1 MEFKKH
7 AWKPI
12 LVSFFLTIL
21 GTYILMVLF
30 YMLGNG
36 GGFNQILLSPQKVIP
51 FVYTEDEN
59 LRLVFSLAPFVILG
73 LVLYYFRTSI
83 LLPRYEDAS
92 DFGLHG
98 TSRWGQPSDVING
111 KTFSKNNSYTTN
123 PIDSFKMEKGII
135 VGKVPNKRELLI
147 IPKNTTID
155 NRNILV
161 IGSSGSG
168 KGQSFVFP
176 NMFNNT
182 EETIIVT
189 DPKGEIYEATHQ
201 MKRDQGYKVYLVDFI
216 EFRNC
221 DHYNPL
227 DYVKDDE
234 DARSVASTIAS
245 NSVEDGKRD
254 FWSESA
260 VAFLSAF
267 ILYVK
272 EEYKEKAN
280 MGQVV
285 KMVSRAGRD
294 EEYLDEVIENMSPDH
309 PAYNLFRLAN
319 MSTGNTRTGIMATLA
334 QQISI
339 FSMKKI
345 AALTSKSDFNFHNL
359 QNEKSILYI
368 KIRMDENPFVQLTA
382 TFFEQLIAVL
392 YDIANENHSV
402 LPIPTIFLLDEFA
415 NIGTIS
421 KYPRVLA
428 TCRGLGMSMIT
439 IIQDIG
445 QLEEKKRYGSEMAR
459 SIINNHDTIL
469 FLRTKDPKTA
479 KYLSELAGETTV
491 KHKQKS
497 SSFGSKNNSK
507 SISEQYVKRPLITQG
522 ELANVPKDTCYL
534 FVSGAFP
541 MKLEKAWQFKI
552 YGDVLKHYEKYRNA
566 LGYKTPLFIENR
578 PWEEEQET
586 AAAPIEEQLEEEHS
600 ELELIEESELLEL
613 DEMDIE
619 EDEEISEGELQV
631 LLGNVSEL
639 ELEGRGDMTEED
651 EEILSSLYELEE
663 DLNSLDDIEEIE
675 DEDLLAIINEFSEEE
690 SEQQEDETDMEEEN
704 KAAEELPI

>member
-36 GGFNQILLSPQKVIP
+36 GGFNQILLSPQEVIP

-98 TSRWGQPSDVING
+98 TSRWGHPSDVING

-123 PIDSFKMEKGII
+123 PIDSFKIEKGII

-147 IPKNTTID
+147 MPKNTTID
-155 NRNILV
+155 NRNVLV
-161 IGSSGSG
+161 VGSSGSG
-168 KGQSFVFP
+168 KGQTFVYP

-182 EETIIVT
+182 GETIIVT

-201 MKRDQGYKVYLVDFI
+201 MKRDHGYKVYLVDFI
-216 EFRNC
+216 EFKNC
-221 DHYNPL
+221 DRYNPL
-227 DYVKDDE
+227 DYVEDDE

-280 MGQVV
+280 MSQVV

-294 EEYLDEVIENMSPDH
+294 EEYLDEVIENMLPDH
-309 PAYNLFRLAN
+309 PAYNLFSLAN
-319 MSTGNTRTGIMATLA
+319 MSTGNTRSGIMATLA

-339 FSMKKI
+339 FSMQKI
-345 AALTSKSDFNFHNL
+345 ADLTSKSDFNFHNL
-359 QNEKSILYI
+359 QKEKSVLYI

-392 YDIANENHSV
+392 YDIANENHSL

-415 NIGTIS
+415 NIGTIN

-445 QLEEKKRYGSEMAR
+445 QLEEKKRYGPEIAR

-522 ELANVPKDTCYL
+522 ELSNVPKDTCYL

-552 YGDVLKHYEKYRNA
+552 YGDVLQHYEKYRNA
-566 LGYKTPLFIENR
+566 LGYTTPLFVENR
-578 PWEEEQET
+578 PWEEEEQGT
-586 AAAPIEEQLEEEHS
+586 VAAPIEENPEEEHS
-600 ELELIEESELLEL
+600 ELIEEPELLEL
-613 DEMDIE
+613 DEIDIE
-619 EDEEISEGELQV
+619 DDEEISEEELQV

-639 ELEGRGDMTEED
+639 ELEDRENMTEED

-663 DLNSLDDIEEIE
+663 DLNSLNGIEEIE
-675 DEDLLAIINEFSEEE
+675 DEDLLGIINEFSEEE
-690 SEQQEDETDMEEEN
+690 SEQQEDKTDMEEEN